1 MPADLTPSDMIS
13 LISEALGEKDEEGE
27 PETLLK
33 LLLRDDLP
41 KQTRLIILN
50 CIVKNC
56 GLQKGLSILDPFVPL
71 DEIQSLETLKI
82 SGTQILVCINY
93 TKVKDCYMIM
103 LANRQF
109 RIRRVTNPTELL
121 QKMKQQQQGGGMKK
135 QSKDLIMSK
144 LSGEDL

>member
-1 MPADLTPSDMIS
+1 MQPELTPSDIIS

-27 PETLLK
+27 LETLIK

-56 GLQKGLSILDPFVPL
+56 GLQTSLSILDPFVPI
-71 DEIQSLETLKI
+71 DEIQSLEVLKI
-82 SGTQILVCINY
+82 EGTKILVCINY
-93 TKVKDCYMIM
+93 TKVRDCYLII

-109 RIRRVTNPTELL
+109 HIKRVTNPSELL
-121 QKMKQQQQGGGMKK
+121 QKMKQQQGGGKR
-135 QSKDLIMSK
+135 QNKDLILSK
-144 LSGEDL
+144 LGGEDL

>member
-1 MPADLTPSDMIS
+1 MPTELTPSDIIS
-13 LISEALGEKDEEGE
+13 LISEALGERDEEGE

-71 DEIQSLETLKI
+71 DEIESIETVKI
-82 SGTQILVCINY
+82 DGTKVLTCINY
-93 TKVKDCYMIM
+93 TKVKDCYLII

-121 QKMKQQQQGGGMKK
+121 QKMKQQQGAGGKI
-135 QSKDLIMSK
+135 QTKDLILSK

>member
-13 LISEALGEKDEEGE
+13 LISEALGEKDDEGE
-27 PETLLK
+27 PETLMK

-56 GLQKGLSILDPFVPL
+56 GLQKSLSILDPFVPL
-71 DEIQSLETLKI
+71 DEIESIETLKLEE
-82 SGTQILVCINY
+82 TKILTCINY
-93 TKVKDCYMIM
+93 KKVRDCYLIM

-109 RIRRVTNPTELL
+109 HITRITDPNELL
-121 QKMKQQQQGGGMKK
+121 QKMKQQQEGGRK
-135 QSKDLIMSK
+135 QNKDLILSK

>member
-1 MPADLTPSDMIS
+1 MPTDLTPADVIS

-41 KQTRLIILN
+41 KQTRLIVLN

-56 GLQKGLSILDPFVPL
+56 GLQKSLSIIDPFVPL
-71 DEIQSLETLKI
+71 DEIESIETLKI
-82 SGTQILVCINY
+82 EGTKILACINY
-93 TKVKDCYMIM
+93 AKVRDCYLII

-109 RIRRVTNPTELL
+109 HIKRVTNPNELL
-121 QKMKQQQQGGGMKK
+121 QKMKQQGGGKK
-135 QSKDLIMSK
+135 QTKDLILSK
-144 LSGEDL
+144 LSGEEL

>member
-1 MPADLTPSDMIS
+1 MPSDLTPADVVS
-13 LISEALGEKDEEGE
+13 LISEALGEKDEDGQ

-41 KQTRLIILN
+41 KQTKLIILN

-71 DEIQSLETLKI
+71 DEIESLETVKI
-82 SGTQILVCINY
+82 DGTKVLTCINY
-93 TKVKDCYMIM
+93 TKVKDCYLIM

-109 RIRRVTNPTELL
+109 SIKRVTNPADLL
-121 QKMKQQQQGGGMKK
+121 QKMKQQGGGKK
-135 QSKDLIMSK
+135 QTKDLILSK
-144 LSGEDL
+144 LSGEEY

>member
-1 MPADLTPSDMIS
+1 MTPADLTPSDVIS

-41 KQTRLIILN
+41 KQTKLIILN

-71 DEIQSLETLKI
+71 DEIESIETSKI
-82 SGTQILVCINY
+82 DGTKVLTCINY
-93 TKVKDCYMIM
+93 TKVKDCYMII

-109 RIRRVTNPTELL
+109 RIKRVTNPGELL
-121 QKMKQQQQGGGMKK
+121 QKMKQQGGVKK
-135 QSKDLIMSK
+135 QAKDIILSK

>member
-1 MPADLTPSDMIS
+1 
-13 LISEALGEKDEEGE
+13 
-27 PETLLK
+27 
-33 LLLRDDLP
+33 
-41 KQTRLIILN
+41 
-50 CIVKNC
+50 VKNC

-109 RIRRVTNPTELL
+109 RVRRVTNPADLL
-121 QKMKQQQQGGGMKK
+121 QKMKQQQQGGGKK
-135 QSKDLIMSK
+135 QNKDLILSK

>member
-1 MPADLTPSDMIS
+1 MPTELTPSDIIA
-13 LISEALGEKDEEGE
+13 LISEAVGEKDEEGE

-71 DEIQSLETLKI
+71 DEIESVETLKI
-82 SGTQILVCINY
+82 DGTKVLTCINY
-93 TKVKDCYMIM
+93 TKVKDCYLIM

-121 QKMKQQQQGGGMKK
+121 QKMKQQQGGGKK
-135 QSKDLIMSK
+135 QQTKDLILSK

>member
-1 MPADLTPSDMIS
+1 MPTELTPSDMIS
-13 LISEALGEKDEEGE
+13 LISEALGDKDEEGE
-27 PETLLK
+27 PETLIK

-56 GLQKGLSILDPFVPL
+56 GLQKSLSILDPFVPI
-71 DEIQSLETLKI
+71 DEIESLETLKI
-82 SGTQILVCINY
+82 DGTKVLACINY
-93 TKVKDCYMIM
+93 TKVRDCYLII

-109 RIRRVTNPTELL
+109 HIKRVTNPNELL
-121 QKMKQQQQGGGMKK
+121 QKMKQGGGKK
-135 QSKDLIMSK
+135 QNKDLILSK

>member
-1 MPADLTPSDMIS
+1 MPTDLTPSDVIS
-13 LISEALGEKDEEGE
+13 IISEALGEKDEEGL
-27 PETLLK
+27 PETLLR

-56 GLQKGLSILDPFVPL
+56 GLQKNLSILDPFVPL

-82 SGTQILVCINY
+82 SGDQTLVCINY
-93 TKVKDCYMIM
+93 AKVRDCYMIM

-121 QKMKQQQQGGGMKK
+121 QKMKQQGGGKK
-135 QSKDLIMSK
+135 QTKDLILSK